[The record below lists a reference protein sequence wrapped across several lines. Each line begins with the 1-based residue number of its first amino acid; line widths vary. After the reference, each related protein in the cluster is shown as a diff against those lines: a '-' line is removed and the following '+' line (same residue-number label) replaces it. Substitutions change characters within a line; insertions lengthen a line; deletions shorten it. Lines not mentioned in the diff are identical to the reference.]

1 MLQHA
6 LKNIFKYL
14 PSIYFTF
21 FILRNSSEDEQIT
34 FNVKERVSKKEKKK
48 CQDFPKWHSQELE
61 MLSKF

>member
-1 MLQHA
+1 M
-6 LKNIFKYL
+6 